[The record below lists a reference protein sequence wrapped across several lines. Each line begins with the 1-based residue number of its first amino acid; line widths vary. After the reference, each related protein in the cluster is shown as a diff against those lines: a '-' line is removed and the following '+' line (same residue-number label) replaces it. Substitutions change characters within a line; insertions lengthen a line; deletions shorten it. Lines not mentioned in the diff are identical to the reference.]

1 MMKPIT
7 LTPYRIDDSGMC
19 LEILGKNGTQI
30 ARVYSF
36 QDDAEYL
43 THAAN
48 CHEELLEAC
57 KRAKWLYDQL
67 ALSPLDAAVK
77 YGDEYKPPGE
87 DELLD
92 IREQIGAAIAKA
104 EGKP

>member
-7 LTPYRIDDSGMC
+7 LTPYRVDGSGMC

-36 QDDAEYL
+36 QDDAEYMV
-43 THAAN
+43 HAAN
-48 CHEELLEAC
+48 CHEELLEAL
-57 KRAKWLYDQL
+57 KIVATDPGIREEAAPEWM
-67 ALSPLDAAVK
+67 AVIDAA
-77 YGDEYKPPGE
+77 
-87 DELLD
+87 
-92 IREQIGAAIAKA
+92 IFKA